1 MSTIWVEADLVVA
14 YIMEDIRLSI
24 DAYTLDRAAGKQ
36 RVRSIE
42 QDGTLVYATPYVR
55 GKGGADSRKP
65 AGAEF
70 ADEVERL
77 WTEYPDGL
85 LDITEGQLEA
95 LPAEDEAVKK
105 PRDEVVD
112 KEEEERDPGRL
123 MTAEEMEALRSEV
136 FLQLK

>member
-14 YIMEDIRLSI
+14 YIMEDVRLSI
-24 DAYTLDRAAGKQ
+24 DAYTLERAAGKQ

-70 ADEVERL
+70 AD
-77 WTEYPDGL
+77 
-85 LDITEGQLEA
+85 
-95 LPAEDEAVKK
+95 
-105 PRDEVVD
+105 
-112 KEEEERDPGRL
+112 
-123 MTAEEMEALRSEV
+123 
-136 FLQLK
+136 

>member
-1 MSTIWVEADLVVA
+1 VEVDLVVA

-36 RVRSIE
+36 RVRTIE
-42 QDGTLVYATPYVR
+42 QDGTLVYAIPYVR

-85 LDITEGQLEA
+85 LDITEDQLEA
-95 LPAEDEAVKK
+95 LPADNEAVKK
-105 PRDEVVD
+105 PEDEGVD